1 MSSWGFSSQ
10 FFFRP
15 SSKVPM
21 APRSLPPPSMKS
33 PAGPRWRMPCWRP
46 SIIPRMKMCSLDEE
60 FSHFRGHNSA
70 WKNGGFAQ
78 VSATEMVRWIPV
90 FVEYCGC
97 PMNVKN
103 KHVSTVIVVPPCS
116 LGGRL
121 ALEAE
126 SFETA
131 QVSATNQDQGLT
143 QWAQGIMDVST
154 CLNLSSVRP
163 EVAWCPGWH
172 GQTTSK
178 MGRCSFFGYCSL
190 HKEARTPNTR
200 RS

>member
-121 ALEAE
+121 APGGRKLRN
-126 SFETA
+126 SPSQCYKSRPRPDT
-131 QVSATNQDQGLT
+131 VSSGDHG
-143 QWAQGIMDVST
+143 
-154 CLNLSSVRP
+154 CLNMSQPFKRETWSSLMSGVTW
-163 EVAWCPGWH
+163 ADN
-172 GQTTSK
+172 
-178 MGRCSFFGYCSL
+178 L
-190 HKEARTPNTR
+190 
-200 RS
+200 